1 MTVTDKRT
9 KQTAPGKVEYA
20 PRYERKF
27 FIVPKNIGLAYAT
40 LREVCRL
47 DREYPECEVNS
58 LYFDTPDLEQYE
70 RSESGDFWK
79 QKVRIRWYDQPGSNQ
94 KAVPVFLELKS
105 REGFASSK
113 KRRRFL
119 VPSRHLELVN
129 LHEGIVDNNIRVDTL
144 AEFGLFPARPLKPV
158 ILIRYL
164 RYRFSEILT
173 GIRVSFDYSIVSTI
187 VASNL
192 GYGELNLSLEG
203 GVIEVKGPT
212 LELPV
217 MLRRLKVLDLDWSR
231 FSKYGQCIEAHL
243 SQPGSIARSWPS
255 GRTP

>member
-1 MTVTDKRT
+1 MTETDTRT
-9 KQTAPGKVEYA
+9 KQTAPGNIEYA

-27 FIVPKNIGLAYAT
+27 FIAPKNIGLAYAT

-47 DREYPECEVNS
+47 DLEYPECEVNS

-70 RSESGDFWK
+70 HSESGDFKK
-79 QKVRIRWYDQPGSNQ
+79 QKVRIRWYDRPGSNQ
-94 KAVPVFLELKS
+94 KSVPVFLELKS
-105 REGFASSK
+105 SSK
-113 KRRRFL
+113 KRRRLL
-119 VPSRHLELVN
+119 VPARHLELAN
-129 LHEGIVDNNIRVDTL
+129 LHEGIVDNKVLGDTL
-144 AEFGLFPARPLKPV
+144 AEFGLFPSRPLKPV
-158 ILIRYL
+158 ILICYR

-173 GIRVSFDYSIVSTI
+173 GIRVSFDYNIVSTI

-192 GYGELNLSLEG
+192 GYGERNLPLEG

-217 MLRRLKVLDLDWSR
+217 MLRHLKVLDLDWSR

-255 GRTP
+255 GRAP

>member
-1 MTVTDKRT
+1 MTETDTRT
-9 KQTAPGKVEYA
+9 KQTAPGNIEYA

-27 FIVPKNIGLAYAT
+27 FIAPKNIGLAYAT

-47 DREYPECEVNS
+47 DLEYPECEVNS

-70 RSESGDFWK
+70 HSESGDFKK
-79 QKVRIRWYDQPGSNQ
+79 QKVRIRWYDRPGSNQ
-94 KAVPVFLELKS
+94 KSVPVFLELKS

-113 KRRRFL
+113 KRRRLL
-119 VPSRHLELVN
+119 VPARHLELAN
-129 LHEGIVDNNIRVDTL
+129 LHEGIVDNKVLVDTL
-144 AEFGLFPARPLKPV
+144 AEFGLFPSRPLKPV
-158 ILIRYL
+158 ILICYR

-173 GIRVSFDYSIVSTI
+173 GIRVSFDYNIVSTI

-192 GYGELNLSLEG
+192 GYGERNLPLEG

-217 MLRRLKVLDLDWSR
+217 MLRHLKVLDLDWSR

-255 GRTP
+255 GRAP